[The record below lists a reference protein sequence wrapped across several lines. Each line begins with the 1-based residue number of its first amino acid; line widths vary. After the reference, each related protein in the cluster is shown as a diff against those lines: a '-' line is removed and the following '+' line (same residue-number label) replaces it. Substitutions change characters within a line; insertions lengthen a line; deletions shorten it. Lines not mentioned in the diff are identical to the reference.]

1 MHISIYLTLLQDV
14 ISTNSSKTK
23 SLAYLFL
30 VLTTSAWGSLYVVSK
45 YLMATIEPFTV
56 LLARYLT
63 SGIVLYILY
72 RKTNPQKIERQ
83 DIKWILFIG
92 VVGYFFSIGVQ
103 LVGTKLLSAG
113 LASLLNALNPIFMIL
128 FAMPFLN
135 EKITVTKIISVA
147 AAILGVY
154 IILGGG
160 IKGGATLGV
169 IACLLSVVS
178 WSLTS
183 IFVKKVSTKYEPL
196 TITTYAILIAFV
208 CTIPC
213 SAFEL
218 VTGPKIN
225 ILQPGILL
233 GLLYIGLVCTTLTN
247 VLWNKSLSMIEAGRC
262 ALFYP
267 LQPMVA
273 AILGCIFLGESIHLS
288 FILGAALILGGVIFS
303 VAMDR
308 KQVAT

>member
-1 MHISIYLTLLQDV
+1 M

-23 SLAYLFL
+23 TLAYLFL

-45 YLMATIEPFTV
+45 YLMATVGPFTV

-72 RKTNPQKIERQ
+72 RKTNPQKIKRQ

-128 FAMPFLN
+128 FAMLFLN
-135 EKITVTKIISVA
+135 EKITVTKIISVV

-154 IILGGG
+154 IILGDN
-160 IKGGATLGV
+160 IKGGAILGV

-183 IFVKKVSTKYEPL
+183 VCVKKVSKKYEPL

-218 VTGPKIN
+218 ATGPKTN

-233 GLLYIGLVCTTLTN
+233 GLLYVGLICTALTN
-247 VLWNKSLSMIEAGRC
+247 VLWNKSLSMIEAGSC

-273 AILGCIFLGESIHLS
+273 TILGCIFLGESIHLA